1 MRRLLASAF
10 AVAVCSLSGSAAFQP
25 VRPVERWQEMTW
37 PFPRDGWPAGRAFHC
52 AGEPCGDDVEL
63 YVRPKI
69 GFCNCDGGVADDDE
83 VDRVTD
89 LDLMSERF
97 APREPGK
104 AIRVAGIPGR
114 LRTSIFRCR
123 TARAMPRSASR
134 YRGAATCWS
143 RWRRARAPC
152 PEFSVP
158 HSPFFPQTTWRRG

>member
-69 GFCNCDGGVADDDE
+69 GFCNCDAGVADDDE
-83 VDRVTD
+83 VDRVAD

-97 APREPGK
+97 APHELGK
-104 AIRVAGIPGR
+104 AVARRCDLLVVVAQGKGAASGVQRVALDFLGSEKLTPWM
-114 LRTSIFRCR
+114 TV
-123 TARAMPRSASR
+123 AMEGPR
-134 YRGAATCWS
+134 
-143 RWRRARAPC
+143 
-152 PEFSVP
+152 
-158 HSPFFPQTTWRRG
+158 